1 MRVIL
6 VNEICNEKPNSSAL
20 GAFNDAVSF
29 GQSMAQSYIDKGDI
43 KSATEYWK
51 GAMIS
56 GVKDTKGMT
65 AKDAKGINNAYAQAI
80 GANRALDNNSKQSF
94 NDTKVTK
101 SQVSTINKMSE
112 SKLGKNI
119 DIVRS
124 QMQTVLNRH
133 NPKTGIVGKD
143 KEVYARLQAREKL
156 YINARSKKT
165 K

>member
-1 MRVIL
+1 MRTIL
-6 VNEICNEKPNSSAL
+6 INKICNEKPNSQAL
-20 GAFNDAVSF
+20 GAFNVAVS
-29 GQSMAQSYIDKGDI
+29 
-43 KSATEYWK
+43 SAVST
-51 GAMIS
+51 S
-56 GVKDTKGMT
+56 
-65 AKDAKGINNAYAQAI
+65 
-80 GANRALDNNSKQSF
+80 
-94 NDTKVTK
+94 VTK
-101 SQVSTINKMSE
+101 SQVATINKMSE